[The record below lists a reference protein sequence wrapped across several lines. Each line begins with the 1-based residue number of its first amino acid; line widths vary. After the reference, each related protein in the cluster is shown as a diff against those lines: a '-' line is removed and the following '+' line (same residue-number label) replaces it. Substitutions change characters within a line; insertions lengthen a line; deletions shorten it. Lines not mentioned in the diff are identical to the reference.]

1 MLEGRLLLDSK
12 RPSAIDK
19 CLSISEV
26 IEGGLEAYFHRPPR
40 LDYLSSKVLEFIHP
54 AGKQMLI
61 HQV

>member
-40 LDYLSSKVLEFIHP
+40 LDYLSSKVLEFHLDTTQIETS
-54 AGKQMLI
+54 GLD
-61 HQV
+61 